1 MKSEGFI
8 HNAKANM
15 AKNRVGLK
23 PTAIGQT
30 LKQQGAV
37 VSRQNSIS
45 SQSQSKYLRRF
56 IVD

>member
-23 PTAIGQT
+23 PTVIGQT
-30 LKQQGAV
+30 LKQQGAIV
-37 VSRQNSIS
+37 TRQNSIS
-45 SQSQSKYLRRF
+45 SQSQSKYL
-56 IVD
+56 